1 MWALLGKQLLKS
13 GVKKV
18 AKDKL
23 LNRKKKTPKKR
34 KSGKEVSQNIMS
46 NGKEE
51 QKKGGALTVQPS
63 TGAIP
68 SARDLSPVS
77 TNPGESDI
85 VIIKKQV
92 IQVRDILKDSYTVE
106 QAERVNQRKT
116 RQTDK
121 RTEREDKLEKP
132 KVKPQQSKV

>member
-1 MWALLGKQLLKS
+1 MWAMLGKQLLKS

-68 SARDLSPVS
+68 SARDLSCKHKS
-77 TNPGESDI
+77 RRI
-85 VIIKKQV
+85 
-92 IQVRDILKDSYTVE
+92 
-106 QAERVNQRKT
+106 
-116 RQTDK
+116 
-121 RTEREDKLEKP
+121 
-132 KVKPQQSKV
+132 